1 MVIPWEVLPA
11 LVDMCHIQSGLVSKY
26 LYIQP
31 LHGDPVPCR
40 TTPTVG
46 PTVGHTLTILFKHT
60 ISVLNPPH
68 PLVLESEVIQKL
80 ELVKI

>member
-1 MVIPWEVLPA
+1 M
-11 LVDMCHIQSGLVSKY
+11 GT
-26 LYIQP
+26 LYPVVQHP
-31 LHGDPVPCR
+31 LF
-40 TTPTVG
+40 
-46 PTVGHTLTILFKHT
+46 VGHTLTILFKHT